1 MRRLLCFQLL
11 GTLSQVSS
19 YCLQLDDQLL
29 PSSLCIHQD
38 SLTLNTYSKRTTPL
52 ERLALLIFP
61 PLAHGHSMP
70 AAAPSLINWSHFSR
84 LISATTG
91 VQGASP
97 LAGSRGSALAGSW
110 GSAPR
115 RQGQISTS
123 EAIQNTIFAI
133 FFSFHTLSTN
143 RLHFTAFHVF
153 PFRLV
158 SSVTH
163 SEHT

>member
-19 YCLQLDDQLL
+19 YCLQLGDQLL

-97 LAGSRGSALAGSW
+97 PAGSRGSALAGSW
-110 GSAPR
+110 GSAP
-115 RQGQISTS
+115 GALP

-133 FFSFHTLSTN
+133 FFSFHTLSAN

>member
-84 LISATTG
+84 LISATMG

-97 LAGSRGSALAGSW
+97 PAGSRGSALVGSFLFFC
-110 GSAPR
+110 
-115 RQGQISTS
+115 
-123 EAIQNTIFAI
+123 IFPAV
-133 FFSFHTLSTN
+133 SLCYNRVDLDVPLHN
-143 RLHFTAFHVF
+143 RLLQ
-153 PFRLV
+153 P
-158 SSVTH
+158 
-163 SEHT
+163 